1 MNVNLLYADRDWS
14 ASVPYFDWNS
24 ITKDLG
30 LNAIFKAASLDS
42 IFRSNRAVYSEKE
55 DPYLGLTVRKVM
67 RQPLKNAEEIYYRQ
81 EILKDCLKKQAFV
94 DSLYQVSA
102 KLLADWEKLGRKNSA
117 ATERDSAAKLITD
130 LKVLRLLADGISEI
144 YSLFLENIDGL
155 NSKGFNDLFA
165 RLQEELSE
173 EKIENLDILMKSMS
187 FYADIAGGGDYYV
200 SRLPR
205 IRIDFG
211 LTDGLKIGDLKLE
224 SMETIVK
231 PFKNPNGISA
241 RIRGTF
247 NSLAPGMISLYKDQA
262 MQEDAARIEYQT
274 VNYVYS
280 YCSPLV
286 ESYGQFFDQLH
297 FQMAFYLGAINIRS
311 QMQRY
316 KTEYCFPS
324 VSDKKD
330 CLRYED
336 LRELVLTISREGKTV
351 GNSGCLDGK
360 QLVIITGANQGG
372 KSTFLRSIGI
382 AQVMMQC
389 GLFVAA
395 KSFKSGICTSLFTH
409 FTRREDSAMNSGR
422 LDEELRRMDQI
433 ITNLG
438 EDPLILLNESFATT
452 TEKEGSDIAYGI
464 IKALKEEGVRI
475 FSVTHLLSFAQRIY
489 KESENDETV
498 SFLCAEHLEGGK
510 RTFKMI
516 PHAPEL
522 TSFGLELYDE
532 VLSSPGMMLSTT
544 SQLETVPFAQGL
556 PTSHL
561 P

>member
-1 MNVNLLYADRDWS
+1 MNVNLLYADKEWS
-14 ASVPYFDWNS
+14 ASKPYYDWTS

-30 LNAIFKAASLDS
+30 LNAVFKAASQDS
-42 IFRSNRAVYSEKE
+42 IFRNSRAVYAEKE
-55 DPYLGLTVRKVM
+55 DPFLGLTVRRVM
-67 RQPLKNAEEIYYRQ
+67 RQPLQTAEEIKYRQ
-81 EILKDCLKKQAFV
+81 DILKDCLKKQAFV
-94 DSLYQVSA
+94 DGLYQVSS
-102 KLLADWEKLGRKNSA
+102 KLLEDWEKLGRKSSTA
-117 ATERDSAAKLITD
+117 VERDSMAKLITD
-130 LKVLRLLADGISEI
+130 LKVLRLLVDGMSKVH
-144 YSLFLENIDGL
+144 SLFLENIEGINSEGL
-155 NSKGFNDLFA
+155 LHLFE

-173 EKIENLDILMKSMS
+173 EKVENLDTLMKSMS
-187 FYADIAGGGDYYV
+187 FYANIAGSSAEPEYYV

-205 IRIDFG
+205 IRIDCS

-224 SMETIVK
+224 TMETIVK

-241 RIRGTF
+241 KIRGTLT
-247 NSLAPGMISLYKDQA
+247 SLAPGMISLYKDQA
-262 MQEDAARIEYQT
+262 LQDDAAQLEYQT

-280 YCSPLV
+280 YCISLV

-297 FQMAFYLGAINIRS
+297 FQTAFYLGAINIRS
-311 QMQRY
+311 QMQRF
-316 KTEYCFPS
+316 KIDYCFPQ
-324 VSDKKD
+324 VAEIKD
-330 CLRYED
+330 ELKYED
-336 LRELVLTISREGKTV
+336 LREMVLTIDQEGKTV
-351 GNSGCLDGK
+351 GNSGSLNGK

-395 KSFKSGICTSLFTH
+395 KSFKSAVCTSLFTH

-433 ITNLG
+433 INNLG

-475 FSVTHLLSFAQRIY
+475 FSVTHLLSFAQRMY
-489 KESENDETV
+489 EESKTDEKV

-532 VLSSPGMMLSTT
+532 VLGSN
-544 SQLETVPFAQGL
+544 A
-556 PTSHL
+556 
-561 P
+561 

>member
-1 MNVNLLYADRDWS
+1 MNVNLLYADKEWS
-14 ASVPYFDWNS
+14 ASKPYYDWTS

-30 LNAIFKAASLDS
+30 LNAVFKAASQDS
-42 IFRSNRAVYSEKE
+42 IFRNSRAVYAEKE
-55 DPYLGLTVRKVM
+55 DPFLGLTVRRVM
-67 RQPLKNAEEIYYRQ
+67 CQPLQTAEEIKYRQ
-81 EILKDCLKKQAFV
+81 DILKDCLKKQACV
-94 DSLYQVSA
+94 DGLYQVSS
-102 KLLADWEKLGRKNSA
+102 KLLEDWEKLGRKSSTA
-117 ATERDSAAKLITD
+117 VERDSMAKLITD
-130 LKVLRLLADGISEI
+130 LKVLRLLVDGMSKVH
-144 YSLFLENIDGL
+144 SLFLENIEGINSEGL
-155 NSKGFNDLFA
+155 LHLFE

-173 EKIENLDILMKSMS
+173 EKVENLDTLMKSMS
-187 FYADIAGGGDYYV
+187 FYANIAGSSAEPEYYV

-205 IRIDFG
+205 IRIDCS

-224 SMETIVK
+224 TMETIVK

-241 RIRGTF
+241 KIRGTLT
-247 NSLAPGMISLYKDQA
+247 SLAPGMISLYKDQA
-262 MQEDAARIEYQT
+262 LQDDAAQLEYQT

-280 YCSPLV
+280 YCISLV

-297 FQMAFYLGAINIRS
+297 FQTAFYLGAINIRS
-311 QMQRY
+311 QMQRF
-316 KTEYCFPS
+316 KIDYCFPQ
-324 VSDKKD
+324 VAEIKD
-330 CLRYED
+330 ELKYED
-336 LRELVLTISREGKTV
+336 LREMVLTIDQEGKTV
-351 GNSGCLDGK
+351 GNSGSLNGK

-395 KSFKSGICTSLFTH
+395 KSFKSAVCTSLFTH

-433 ITNLG
+433 INNLG

-475 FSVTHLLSFAQRIY
+475 FSVTHLLSFAQRMY
-489 KESENDETV
+489 EESKTDEKV

-532 VLSSPGMMLSTT
+532 VLGSN
-544 SQLETVPFAQGL
+544 A
-556 PTSHL
+556 
-561 P
+561 

>member
-1 MNVNLLYADRDWS
+1 MNVNLLYADKEWS
-14 ASVPYFDWNS
+14 ASKPYFDWTS

-30 LNAIFKAASLDS
+30 LNAVFKAASQDS
-42 IFRSNRAVYSEKE
+42 IFRSNRAVYAEKE
-55 DPYLGLTVRKVM
+55 DPFLGLTVRRVM
-67 RQPLKNAEEIYYRQ
+67 RQPLQSAEEVKYRQ

-94 DSLYQVSA
+94 DSLYQVST
-102 KLLADWEKLGRKNSA
+102 KLLEDWEKLGRKSSTA
-117 ATERDSAAKLITD
+117 VERDSMAKLITD
-130 LKVLRLLADGISEI
+130 LKVLRLLVDGISKVH
-144 YSLFLENIDGL
+144 SLFLENIEGINSPGL
-155 NSKGFNDLFA
+155 LDLFE

-173 EKIENLDILMKSMS
+173 EKVENLDTLMKSMS
-187 FYADIAGGGDYYV
+187 FYANIAGSSEEPQYYV

-205 IRIDFG
+205 IRIDCG
-211 LTDGLKIGDLKLE
+211 LIDGLKIGDLKLE
-224 SMETIVK
+224 TMETIVK

-241 RIRGTF
+241 KIRGTIT
-247 NSLAPGMISLYKDQA
+247 SLAPGMISLYKDQA
-262 MQEDAARIEYQT
+262 MQDDAAQLEYQT

-280 YCSPLV
+280 YCSSLV

-297 FQMAFYLGAINIRS
+297 FQIAFYLGAINIRS
-311 QMQRY
+311 QMQRF
-316 KTEYCFPS
+316 KIDYCFPQ
-324 VSDKKD
+324 VADKKD
-330 CLRYED
+330 ELKYDD
-336 LRELVLTISREGKTV
+336 LREMVLTIDQEGKTV
-351 GNSGCLDGK
+351 GNSGSLDGK
-360 QLVIITGANQGG
+360 QLVVITGANQGG

-395 KSFKSGICTSLFTH
+395 KSFKSAICTSLFTH

-433 ITNLG
+433 INNLG

-464 IKALKEEGVRI
+464 VKALKEEGVRI
-475 FSVTHLLSFAQRIY
+475 FSVTHLLSFAQRMY
-489 KESENDETV
+489 EESKTDEKV

-532 VLSSPGMMLSTT
+532 VLGTN
-544 SQLETVPFAQGL
+544 A
-556 PTSHL
+556 
-561 P
+561 